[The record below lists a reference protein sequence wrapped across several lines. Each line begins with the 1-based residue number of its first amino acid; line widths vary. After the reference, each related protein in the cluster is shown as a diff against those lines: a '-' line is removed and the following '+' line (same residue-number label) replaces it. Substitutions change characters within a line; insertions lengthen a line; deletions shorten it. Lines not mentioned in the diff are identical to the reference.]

1 MKNNSKILN
10 KILPF
15 LTIGAIFLLWEA
27 ASIIIGSEYI
37 LPTVEQTFKSF
48 LELFGKKEFY
58 IALEFT
64 LLRSLIAFLISFVI
78 GFLFAFLRSR
88 LPILSKIVEPLM
100 AILRSLPTIAVIL
113 LLLFWTNSK
122 IAPIVVT
129 TLVVLPTSYTHLTTA
144 FESVE
149 IGSIEAAKVDGAN
162 GKQIFAFIEFPQ
174 IAPHFYKS
182 IGSGISLNF
191 KLMVAAEV
199 LAQTAKSIGQML
211 NSSKVYFEI
220 AEMTALVVVSVAIG
234 VIIEFIFNKIS
245 EKSSEWK

>member
-1 MKNNSKILN
+1 MGVAIDCSAATAFCHIVLEYA
-10 KILPF
+10 
-15 LTIGAIFLLWEA
+15 IGYCVLARFETCLQY
-27 ASIIIGSEYI
+27 G
-37 LPTVEQTFKSF
+37 Q
-48 LELFGKKEFY
+48 KEVCVR
-58 IALEFT
+58 T
-64 LLRSLIAFLISFVI
+64 
-78 GFLFAFLRSR
+78 GFLAF
-88 LPILSKIVEPLM
+88 
-100 AILRSLPTIAVIL
+100 
-113 LLLFWTNSK
+113 
-122 IAPIVVT
+122 
-129 TLVVLPTSYTHLTTA
+129 
-144 FESVE
+144 E
-149 IGSIEAAKVDGAN
+149 IGSIEAAKVDGSN